1 MKYLFLSA
9 FLMLSFLHLYASFAD
24 DAEKRKKTKPFL
36 LILLLMFYLHTTHH
50 PMLFLVLALL
60 TSWIGDVLLIPKGHN
75 YFVAGGISFL
85 CSHLFFMLVY
95 ANHIVLDKVV
105 WWIVIPVA
113 LLYFLVTYRI
123 IVVLKPMMSRK
134 MITAMS
140 FYLIFNSIMNVFA
153 LMKLFSTQHLGSLIA
168 FIGALL
174 FYISD
179 CTLFLVRYY
188 PKPEIIYKKH
198 FTIMLTYLLGE
209 FLIVTGILL
218 LRG

>member
-1 MKYLFLSA
+1 MKYLLLSA
-9 FLMLSFLHLYASFAD
+9 FLMLSFLHLCDSFAD

-36 LILLLMFYLHTTHH
+36 LILLLMFYLHATDH

-85 CSHLFFMLVY
+85 FSHLFFMLVY

-113 LLYFLVTYRI
+113 LIYFLVAYRI
-123 IVVLKPMMSRK
+123 IAVLKPMMSKK
-134 MITAMS
+134 MITAMT
-140 FYLIFNSIMNVFA
+140 FYLIFNTIMNVFA
-153 LMKLFSTQHLGSLIA
+153 LMKLFSTQHLGSLVA
-168 FIGALL
+168 YIGALL
-174 FYISD
+174 FYVSD
-179 CTLFLVRYY
+179 CALFLVRYY

-209 FLIVTGILL
+209 LLIVTGILL